1 MLNVT
6 ARLDLMSK
14 ILDTLKAVVEDAKFD
29 FKENS
34 LHIRVVDHS
43 HVAMIQMDIDSA
55 AFDTWELDETSIA
68 FEIDV
73 VRNLVSLGTPEE
85 MLNLKADEGTGMLN
99 AKLGNVEGELRTID
113 PSTITVPALPPL
125 DPKCKVHLSGND
137 FIRILK
143 AAALGGDMMTLA
155 ISGDHFTVSASGT
168 NSNIQV
174 NFHKDDLQLFEYDN
188 PAHSQ
193 YSLGYLQPLNKVIG
207 RVETLEIGFGENY
220 PLAINFAFH
229 DGAVEVKYFLAP
241 KINDEE
247 EMG

>member
-55 AFDTWELDETSIA
+55 AFDTWELDETSLA

-73 VRNLVSLGTPEE
+73 VRNLVSLGAPDEL
-85 MLNLKADEGTGMLN
+85 LNLTADEGTGMLH

-143 AAALGGDMMTLA
+143 AAALGGDMMTLS
-155 ISGDHFTVSASGT
+155 IGGDHFTVSASGT

-174 NFHKDDLQLFEYDN
+174 KFHKDNLQLFEYDN
-188 PAHSQ
+188 QAHSQ
-193 YSLGYLQPLNKVIG
+193 YSLGYLQPLTKVIG

-220 PLAINFAFH
+220 PLAINFAI
-229 DGAVEVKYFLAP
+229 P
-241 KINDEE
+241 
-247 EMG
+247 